1 MVTKWIQK
9 WCTGLILGAFDI
21 IFQAGPVG
29 MGLGPGL
36 AARNKS
42 ITLRNFASGPEIGL
56 PGRVLAGLL

>member
-1 MVTKWIQK
+1 MVTKWIQN

-36 AARNKS
+36 AAR
-42 ITLRNFASGPEIGL
+42 IFYFILRNIASGPEIGL